1 MHITFVNSCFCK
13 SCLLLALE
21 RAGHQCPS
29 CQTYL
34 GRLANSNEIPFK
46 PDRLLH
52 DLMDKVLFPELA
64 AADDEAE
71 ADFYAALGIAKK
83 AEFREPK
90 KKETIYDDDAS
101 SSAEKTRFVSFQLV
115 PTSSGIGIGSSSTT
129 NGAAAKS
136 TLQRPFLETESTL
149 TVSQLKKYLQQQEQK
164 TVTDLF
170 CLGTVLGNE
179 WSIDFVL
186 KTIWK
191 RRYVSEDKLL
201 SIEYR

>member
-1 MHITFVNSCFCK
+1 M
-13 SCLLLALE
+13 LLALE

-29 CQTYL
+29 CQVYL

-71 ADFYAALGIAKK
+71 ADFYASLGIRKK
-83 AEFREPK
+83 AEFRDVK
-90 KKETIYDDDAS
+90 KKDGTTDDTVNNTPKA
-101 SSAEKTRFVSFQLV
+101 RFISFQLV
-115 PTSSGIGIGSSSTT
+115 PTSGTFSGNPATPSLSSL
-129 NGAAAKS
+129 AAP
-136 TLQRPFLETESTL
+136 LQRPFLETESSL
-149 TVSQLKKYLQQQEQK
+149 SVSQLKKYLQQQERK
-164 TVTDLF
+164 SVTDLF

-179 WSIDFVL
+179 WSIDFVW

-191 RRYVSEDKLL
+191 RRYVSEDRLL
-201 SIEYR
+201 SLEYR